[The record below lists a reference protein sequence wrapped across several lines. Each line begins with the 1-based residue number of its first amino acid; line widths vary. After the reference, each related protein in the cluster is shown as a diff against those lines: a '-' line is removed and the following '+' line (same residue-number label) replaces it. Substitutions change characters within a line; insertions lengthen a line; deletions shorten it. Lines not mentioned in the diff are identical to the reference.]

1 MRGDMHT
8 DGIANTC
15 QEETISV
22 TGVGGMAWS
31 CRPPVFEVWNYI
43 SLDTMALMMLPI
55 RKIHGPIKFG
65 FWNQCQEMSLSQIC

>member
-1 MRGDMHT
+1 MRGDMQT

-15 QEETISV
+15 PEEIILV

-31 CRPPVFEVWNYI
+31 SRPPVFEVWNYT
-43 SLDTMALMMLPI
+43 SSDTMALKMLPI

-65 FWNQCQEMSLSQIC
+65 FWDQGQEMRLSQIS